1 MTAAVLRAE
10 GLAKRFRGVEA
21 VRGVDLAVEAGEAVA
36 LIGPNGAG
44 KTTCFNMIGGQVAPD
59 AGRVWLEGEEV
70 TGRPPRLLWRRG
82 VGRSFQITQAFASM
96 TVRENVQIALHAKAG
111 RLWRFMGR
119 MGASLVDEAD
129 AILARIGMREEAER
143 PCAILA
149 YGDLKRIELAI
160 ALAGA
165 PKLMLMDEPTAG
177 MAPKE
182 RVELMGLAASL
193 AKREGIAVLFTEHDM
208 DVVFAHADRIIVLDR
223 GAILAQGK
231 PEEIRVNEAVR
242 AVYLGSGFEAARPV

>member
-1 MTAAVLRAE
+1 MTGTILKTE

-21 VRGVDLAVEAGEAVA
+21 VRGIDLTVEAGEAVA

-59 AGRVWLEGEEV
+59 AGRVWLAGEEV
-70 TGRPPRLLWRRG
+70 TGKSPRLLWRRG
-82 VGRSFQITQAFASM
+82 VGRSFQITQAFTSM

-111 RLWRFMGR
+111 WLWRFVGR
-119 MGASLVDEAD
+119 MSTSFKGEAE
-129 AILARIGMREEAER
+129 AILERIGMREEAER

-149 YGDLKRIELAI
+149 YGDLKRIELGI

-165 PKLMLMDEPTAG
+165 PKLLLMDEPTAG

-182 RVELMGLAASL
+182 RVALMGLAASL

-231 PEEIRVNEAVR
+231 PEEIRANEEVR
-242 AVYLGSGFEAARPV
+242 AVYLGSGFAARQN